1 MASSTGITIFSSQ
14 VADVFVWEAFPS
26 FMEVAE
32 FSYFEFMWW
41 VSWMGQILS
50 ASESSSRVSDL
61 LLVLISPSALQER
74 WQSTEEAEY
83 DDQKDHEGAL
93 PEENLKE
100 TLL

>member
-1 MASSTGITIFSSQ
+1 MTIFSSQ
-14 VADVFVWEAFPS
+14 VADVLWEALPS

-50 ASESSSRVSDL
+50 ASESSFRVSDL
-61 LLVLISPSALQER
+61 LLVLISPSALQEH

-83 DDQKDHEGAL
+83 DDQKEHEGAL
-93 PEENLKE
+93 PKENLKE